1 MALKKNQKRKTR
13 KIAMLFSVTGITA
26 LVLVVE
32 TYAWFVGTSIVKTS
46 DFEINVSTGD
56 KLALSLD
63 GTTWEEDTLTLTK
76 DAILGT
82 ATGTGAHN
90 AYTGHTNSW
99 VGEQGLVPVS
109 TDGSI
114 DLTANRLKMYSKT
127 AMTATPGGYRLIATR
142 VDNYTS
148 DEDGLINE
156 YNGYVAFDL
165 FIRNGQGTDY
175 FADYNE
181 ADDEAIY
188 LTKASTVT
196 AAPAGTDNPD
206 SKGLENSVRVAFVQI
221 GRVKWDSDV
230 SDVTSI
236 NCTTEEAPENYT
248 SESVKGINTGLCED
262 VTPTIWEPNDS
273 AHHADLVTYFN
284 GLCKSATTS
293 GTPATRTYGTDACT
307 PVQTEGSDTKSAL
320 AATSF
325 VPTYVVKENITSTDD
340 VDIYDGLNGITPTK
354 LEAVDTFTDTEKNA
368 TQTDRPKFF
377 NLAANSVTKIRVY
390 IYLEGQDIDN
400 YDIAALG
407 EKIKVSFGFTKD
419 QLDLANQESQN

>member
-82 ATGTGAHN
+82 ATGTDAHN

-165 FIRNGQGTDY
+165 
-175 FADYNE
+175 
-181 ADDEAIY
+181 
-188 LTKASTVT
+188 L
-196 AAPAGTDNPD
+196 
-206 SKGLENSVRVAFVQI
+206 
-221 GRVKWDSDV
+221 
-230 SDVTSI
+230 
-236 NCTTEEAPENYT
+236 
-248 SESVKGINTGLCED
+248 
-262 VTPTIWEPNDS
+262 
-273 AHHADLVTYFN
+273 
-284 GLCKSATTS
+284 
-293 GTPATRTYGTDACT
+293 
-307 PVQTEGSDTKSAL
+307 
-320 AATSF
+320 
-325 VPTYVVKENITSTDD
+325 
-340 VDIYDGLNGITPTK
+340 
-354 LEAVDTFTDTEKNA
+354 
-368 TQTDRPKFF
+368 
-377 NLAANSVTKIRVY
+377 
-390 IYLEGQDIDN
+390 
-400 YDIAALG
+400 
-407 EKIKVSFGFTKD
+407 
-419 QLDLANQESQN
+419 